1 MSRRRAQSF
10 EVRSSSPERVGGAF
24 AAAHADV
31 PRPAAGIVFTS
42 GALLERQESI
52 GRLLSAKRFGIPILL
67 VGGSGVSSERGELEG
82 ESAATGLVWSG
93 GSAEIGVIDAGARDE
108 GLCEGLGGF
117 LAGVGPRSAVAL
129 FIPPGG
135 FTPRAIQLLGS
146 RRFGVPIF
154 GGGAVGEPGVLAI
167 GAHGELVTGRAVAL
181 AIHDFGVPRVRT
193 AHSCRV
199 LGKLQPITR
208 VRGSMVLELGGEP
221 ALDVL
226 TRAGAGLSGQP
237 LLVTL
242 LADEPPSAG
251 DGDRPELLVRGVQ
264 GIDPSVR
271 GLIVSQEAREGMWM
285 AFGVRDGRAAQ
296 LDFERVTRGL
306 ARDVAGALPLCA
318 LHVNCG
324 GRGHHL
330 YGRANVDT
338 RLLRERFGDIP
349 IAGVQSSFEIAPYGD
364 TQSLQLYTGI
374 VALFTAL
381 S

>member
-10 EVRSSSPERVGGAF
+10 EVRSSNPERVVAAF

-31 PRPAAGIVFTS
+31 PRSAAGIVFTS

-67 VGGSGVSSERGELEG
+67 VGGTGVLSERGELEA

-93 GSAEIGVIDAGARDE
+93 GSAEIGVIDAGSRDE

-117 LAGVGPRSAVAL
+117 LAGVGPRSVVAL
-129 FIPPGG
+129 FVPPGG

-167 GAHGELVTGRAVAL
+167 GARGELLTGRAVAL
-181 AIHDFGVPRVRT
+181 AVHDFGVPRVRT
-193 AHSCRV
+193 AHSCRL
-199 LGKLQPITR
+199 LGPLQPITR

-237 LLVTL
+237 LVVTL
-242 LADEPPSAG
+242 LADEPSGAG
-251 DGDRPELLVRGVQ
+251 ERPELLVRGVQ

-271 GLIVSQEAREGMWM
+271 GLIVSHEAREGMLM

-296 LDFERVTRGL
+296 SDFERVTRGL

-364 TQSLQLYTGI
+364 TQSFQLYTGV